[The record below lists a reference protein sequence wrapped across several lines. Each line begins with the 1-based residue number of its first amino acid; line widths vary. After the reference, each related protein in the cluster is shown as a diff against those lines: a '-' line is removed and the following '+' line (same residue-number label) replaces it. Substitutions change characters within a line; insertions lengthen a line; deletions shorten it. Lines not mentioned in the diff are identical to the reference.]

1 MMSQNRA
8 CSEISSD
15 LFGRIHNKSQ
25 ISGSEIHDRRPGLAN
40 RSSTPQTGRQLA
52 GDRSK
57 DVRCTTDALRVTV
70 CMRHVPYTTTCL
82 TLQYRT
88 VPVPGCPRCPPDPA
102 ETAEPIPGLPHRDQT
117 PVPLV
122 YPCDT
127 LDPFTCSTS
136 KVTQAQ
142 PTETTIS

>member
-57 DVRCTTDALRVTV
+57 DVRCTTDALRPTV
-70 CMRHVPYTTTCL
+70 CLHHVQYTTTCL
-82 TLQYRT
+82 TLHYCT
-88 VPVPGCPRCPPDPA
+88 VPFLAALLIPPRLPSLSLGRHTGTKRPSL
-102 ETAEPIPGLPHRDQT
+102 GLSLRHVGPFHM
-117 PVPLV
+117 
-122 YPCDT
+122 
-127 LDPFTCSTS
+127 LDVESDSST
-136 KVTQAQ
+136 TN
-142 PTETTIS
+142 